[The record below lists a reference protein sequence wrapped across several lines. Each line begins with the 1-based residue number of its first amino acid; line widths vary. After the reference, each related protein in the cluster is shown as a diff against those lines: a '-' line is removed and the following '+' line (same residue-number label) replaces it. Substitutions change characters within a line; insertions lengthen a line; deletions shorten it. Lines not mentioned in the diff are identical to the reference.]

1 MGVDLSDKWNVVIDR
16 HAVGS
21 TMQSH
26 GITTADGKKDVN
38 PARQVLHEAIV
49 QIVSERNV
57 NQFPQGNDYESKLEK
72 LVGSLQHNPQFKELE
87 SRSSPDP
94 KKISEILDGMGVKKL
109 PLHAKSEQVMMV
121 TGGPGTGKS
130 DILKGIRSDRPDVY
144 NNAAQI
150 NPDHY
155 RNLLADFD
163 KLGAI
168 HSTFT
173 QDEASLL
180 TDKIMKRI
188 GDKMDAGKPAPHVV
202 VDIASPTKERMDFAK
217 KFDQMTAVAG
227 TAPIDVTVQRAYER
241 GVQNGEAVGR
251 VTPTRVV
258 LAGAAYT
265 SREMPNVFEHPNLDF
280 RMVNADVPRGQ
291 PANLV
296 ADWDNKT
303 RSLNVVDHNRFIDFA
318 ERQNINTYAKSSKEL
333 FVDPKTGEALKRSPT
348 TIIPALQP
356 YLNNGIT
363 INFMTPD
370 DQVALSL
377 SKDSVQTHHPI
388 VSNRTKDER
397 YFDGIAHAAAKENGV
412 QVTGTRVTTIQA
424 ERIQHRAGSGVG
436 VGMGVYGLSQKL
448 GENGTAAGD
457 LRDDRTRNLAKT
469 GIAADVAAI
478 GVDGAEGL
486 ATLSKVSKG
495 LESASRVSRVAAP
508 VAAGLA
514 VASGI
519 VEYKIAEKKGDGKRA
534 AEAVG
539 STAGGLTGALAGG
552 VAGAKGGAL
561 AGAAI
566 GAFFGGVGAAPG
578 AAIGGF
584 IGGIAGAIGGGWAG
598 AEGGKAVSREVLTD
612 TFQKQFDEQRP
623 VKKTEITR
631 SVREASNQLYY
642 DYSPSL
648 SVTSP
653 AKSFA
658 ASAPDMGQHFKM
670 AATGIDM
677 AANEAKMDFGVKE
690 NMTVQAHRQL
700 NVSGLAR

>member
-1 MGVDLSDKWNVVIDR
+1 MI
-16 HAVGS
+16 A
-21 TMQSH
+21 
-26 GITTADGKKDVN
+26 
-38 PARQVLHEAIV
+38 
-49 QIVSERNV
+49 
-57 NQFPQGNDYESKLEK
+57 
-72 LVGSLQHNPQFKELE
+72 
-87 SRSSPDP
+87 
-94 KKISEILDGMGVKKL
+94 
-109 PLHAKSEQVMMV
+109 
-121 TGGPGTGKS
+121 
-130 DILKGIRSDRPDVY
+130 
-144 NNAAQI
+144 
-150 NPDHY
+150 
-155 RNLLADFD
+155 
-163 KLGAI
+163 
-168 HSTFT
+168 
-173 QDEASLL
+173 
-180 TDKIMKRI
+180 DKIMDRVSEKIR
-188 GDKMDAGKPAPHVV
+188 AGQPVPHVLIDV
-202 VDIASPTKERMDFAK
+202 ATTWPNRVEFSSQ
-217 KFDQMTAVAG
+217 FDHLSVLTG
-227 TAPIDVTVQRAYER
+227 TAPPHVTVDRAYTR
-241 GVQNGEAVGR
+241 GVNTETLKAEGR
-251 VTPTRVV
+251 VTPTYAT
-258 LAGAAYT
+258 LDGAKMA
-265 SREMPNVFEHPNLDF
+265 SKLMPHIFTEQRINDGSLDF
-280 RMVNADVPRGQ
+280 KLVNTDVPLRAT
-291 PANLV
+291 PTVV
-296 ADWDNKT
+296 AEWNPKT
-303 RSLNVVDHNRFIDFA
+303 KSLNVTDHNRFIDFV
-318 ERQNINTYAKSSKEL
+318 ERQNINPAAESRTEL
-333 FVDPKTGEALKRSPT
+333 FLNKDETKISRSPATVAT
-348 TIIPALQP
+348 TMQP
-356 YLNNGIT
+356 YLDKGVA

-370 DQVALSL
+370 DKVALSL
-377 SKDSVQTHHPI
+377 TKDSVQTHHPI

-457 LRDDRTRNLAKT
+457 LRDDRTRNFAKT

-631 SVREASNQLYY
+631 SVREASNQPYY

>member
-1 MGVDLSDKWNVVIDR
+1 MDTFGVD
-16 HAVGS
+16 VG
-21 TMQSH
+21 
-26 GITTADGKKDVN
+26 GGKKDVT
-38 PARQVLHEAIV
+38 PARQVLHEALV
-49 QIVSERNV
+49 QLASER
-57 NQFPQGNDYESKLEK
+57 QISSLPSSEGDEHDSKIFEFVDEK
-72 LVGSLQHNPQFKELE
+72 LTKHPQFQKLQSEGN
-87 SRSSPDP
+87 PDRTQ
-94 KKISEILDGMGVKKL
+94 ISTILDDLNVPRLTLVSK
-109 PLHAKSEQVMMV
+109 AEQVMMI

-130 DILKGIRSDRPDVY
+130 GLHKDIYDRTPDIY

-155 RNLLADFD
+155 KDVLADRENI
-163 KLGAI
+163 GAAHGTYTHYESSMI
-168 HSTFT
+168 
-173 QDEASLL
+173 A
-180 TDKIMKRI
+180 DKIMDRVSEKIR
-188 GDKMDAGKPAPHVV
+188 AGQPVPHVLIDV
-202 VDIASPTKERMDFAK
+202 ATTWPNRVEFSSQ
-217 KFDQMTAVAG
+217 FDHLSVLTG
-227 TAPIDVTVQRAYER
+227 TAPPHVTVDRAYTR
-241 GVQNGEAVGR
+241 GVNTETLKAEGR
-251 VTPTRVV
+251 VTPTYAT
-258 LAGAAYT
+258 LDGAKMA
-265 SREMPNVFEHPNLDF
+265 SKLMPHIFTEQRINDGSLDF
-280 RMVNADVPRGQ
+280 KLVNTDVPLRAT
-291 PANLV
+291 PTVV
-296 ADWDNKT
+296 AEWNPKT
-303 RSLNVVDHNRFIDFA
+303 KSLNVTDHNRFIDFV
-318 ERQNINTYAKSSKEL
+318 ERQNINPAAESRTEL
-333 FVDPKTGEALKRSPT
+333 FLNKDETKISRSPATVAT
-348 TIIPALQP
+348 TMQP
-356 YLNNGIT
+356 YLDKGVA

-370 DQVALSL
+370 DKVALSL
-377 SKDSVQTHHPI
+377 TKDSVQTHHPI

-457 LRDDRTRNLAKT
+457 LRDDRTRNFAKT

-631 SVREASNQLYY
+631 SVREASNQPYY

-670 AATGIDM
+670 VATGIDM

>member
-1 MGVDLSDKWNVVIDR
+1 MDIFGVDL
-16 HAVGS
+16 G
-21 TMQSH
+21 
-26 GITTADGKKDVN
+26 GGKRDVT

-49 QIVSERNV
+49 QLVSER
-57 NQFPQGNDYESKLEK
+57 QISSLRGNEHDDKIFLFSKN
-72 LVGSLQHNPQFKELE
+72 SLKTHPQFQKLQAEG
-87 SRSSPDP
+87 SPDRAQ
-94 KKISEILDGMGVKKL
+94 ISAILDDLNVPRLNLVSK
-109 PLHAKSEQVMMV
+109 AEQVMMI

-130 DILKGIRSDRPDVY
+130 GLHENFQTQSPDIY

-155 RNLLADFD
+155 KDILADRANI
-163 KLGAI
+163 GAI
-168 HSTFT
+168 HGTYTHYESSMI
-173 QDEASLL
+173 A
-180 TDKIMKRI
+180 DKIMDRVSEKI
-188 GDKMDAGKPAPHVV
+188 QAGKPVPHVLIDV
-202 VDIASPTKERMDFAK
+202 ATTWPNRVEFSNQ
-217 KFDQMTAVAG
+217 FDHLSVLTG
-227 TAPIDVTVQRAYER
+227 TAPPHVTVERAYIR
-241 GVQNGEAVGR
+241 GIDRETLELKGR
-251 VTPTRVV
+251 VTPTYAT
-258 LAGAAYT
+258 LDGAKKA
-265 SREMPNVFEHPNLDF
+265 SELMPHIFTEQRINDGTLNFSL
-280 RMVNADVPRGQ
+280 VNTDVPKGAKAT
-291 PANLV
+291 PV
-296 ADWDNKT
+296 AEWNPKIK
-303 RSLNVVDHNRFIDFA
+303 SLNVTDHNRFIDFV
-318 ERQNINTYAKSSKEL
+318 ERQNINPTAESRAEL
-333 FVDPKTGEALKRSPT
+333 FQNADGTKISRSPAT
-348 TIIPALQP
+348 VAKTMQP
-356 YLNNGIT
+356 YLDKGIT

-370 DQVALSL
+370 NQVAMAI
-377 SKDSVQTHHPI
+377 SKDAIKTQQPM

-412 QVTGTRVTTIQA
+412 QVTGSRVTTIQA

-457 LRDDRTRNLAKT
+457 LRDDRTRNLAKA
-469 GIAADVAAI
+469 GIATDMAAI

-514 VASGI
+514 VASGV

-584 IGGIAGAIGGGWAG
+584 IGGLAGAIGGGWAG

-631 SVREASNQLYY
+631 PVREASNQPYY
-642 DYSPSL
+642 DYSPSS
-648 SVTSP
+648 SVPSP

-658 ASAPDMGQHFKM
+658 ASAPDMGQHFRM
-670 AATGIDM
+670 ASTGIDM

-690 NMTVQAHRQL
+690 NMMLQAHRQL